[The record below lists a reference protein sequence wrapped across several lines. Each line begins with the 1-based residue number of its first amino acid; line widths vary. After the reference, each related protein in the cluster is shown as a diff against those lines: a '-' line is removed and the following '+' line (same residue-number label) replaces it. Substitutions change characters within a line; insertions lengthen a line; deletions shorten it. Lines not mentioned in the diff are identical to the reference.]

1 MGVKLGTLD
10 ISSFKV
16 GSGDCSIYLGDTKL
30 YPNESPTYVFSANY
44 TDGTSYFGNLCDGSS
59 VPITTGIT
67 RAHSSSVDTMSSAT
81 IGDCVT
87 SIQSGCFSG
96 CTSLRTLNSEVEGVF
111 NIPNGVTYIA
121 STAFYRCS
129 GMTSV
134 NIPNS
139 VTVINSAFQYCTS
152 LTSVTVPNSI
162 TQIESRF
169 CYACSGLLTVNLPST
184 ITKIY
189 GDSFAYCTSLQS
201 ITILATTP
209 PTLMAVSAFS
219 ETNNCP
225 ILVPT
230 ESVEAYKAANN
241 WSNYASRIQAIPTN
255 S

>member
-1 MGVKLGTLD
+1 MAIKLGNLD
-10 ISSFKV
+10 ISAFKV

-59 VPITTGIT
+59 VLLVTGIT

-81 IGDCVT
+81 IGDCVI
-87 SIQSGCFSG
+87 SVQSGCFSG
-96 CTSLRTLNSEVEGVF
+96 CTSLRTLNSDVEGVF
-111 NIPNGVTYIA
+111 NIPNGVIFID
-121 STAFYRCS
+121 SNVFSKCS

-139 VTVINSAFQYCTS
+139 VKTINSAFQYCTS

-162 TQIESRF
+162 TQIEYRF

-189 GDSFAYCTSLQS
+189 GESFANCTSLQS

-209 PTLMAVSAFS
+209 PALMNVSAFLY
-219 ETNNCP
+219 TNDCP
-225 ILVPT
+225 IYVPSG
-230 ESVEAYKAANN
+230 SVDTYKAASR
-241 WSNYASRIQAIPTN
+241 WSDYASRIQAIPTV
-255 S
+255 